1 MLRPHVAAQSTAGM
15 RSRNSPT
22 PRPLQQRDVKHAVLQ
37 CVWHRDSK
45 EILQNTCLLPLAA
58 KRKDW
63 HSHACALPLPRELR
77 VWIHHNSS
85 SSSSSEAGRQAGCK
99 PLTNTRQLCTDT
111 TVYLHDSIR
120 DSDSGGG
127 ATAPSCHRLRH
138 HAVWPLLPVH
148 IITGASLI
156 FTHRRSKVPN
166 TRQATTLVSI
176 LCVDNRACLARTCS

>member
-1 MLRPHVAAQSTAGM
+1 MLRPHVAAQSTAGT

-22 PRPLQQRDVKHAVLQ
+22 PRPLQQRDVKQAVLQ

-45 EILQNTCLLPLAA
+45 RAFSRTHACYRLLRSEKTGTATPAPF
-58 KRKDW
+58 
-63 HSHACALPLPRELR
+63 HSHENCACGYTTTA
-77 VWIHHNSS
+77 
-85 SSSSSEAGRQAGCK
+85 AAAAARQAGCK

-156 FTHRRSKVPN
+156 FTHRHSKVPDHTPSN
-166 TRQATTLVSI
+166 HPCQHTMRGQPRLPCTHL
-176 LCVDNRACLARTCS
+176 